1 MSRNKEYQ
9 FISTD
14 TSALVSQLISAYEK
28 IAGVTVHPAS
38 PERLFIQWIADVII
52 QERVINNYTGNQNIP
67 SRAEGSDLD
76 ALGELFYDKTR
87 PAAQAAI
94 CTVRFYISEAQTSA
108 ILVPKGTR
116 VTDKNNTLIWETT
129 ADAYIPIGDT
139 YVDVMVQCQTV
150 GTVGNGYTPGQINTL
165 VDVFSYYDHCENITA
180 SDDGADVAT
189 DDEYYELM
197 RASEDAYS
205 TAGAKGG
212 YIYYAKQVSTEI
224 ADVVVNSPDPGQ
236 VNLYVLMSDGTI
248 AGEEIKNAV
257 LAACNDEH
265 VRPMTDL
272 VVVDDPE
279 TVTYN
284 ITFTYYIPRNTSL
297 GAAEIEAGVNE
308 AVAEYTSWQSAK
320 LGRDINPSY
329 LGSLLMKTGIKRF
342 EMTAPEYVS
351 LRDGSDNTVP
361 QVAQVGTIT
370 ITNGGYEDD

>member
-1 MSRNKEYQ
+1 MPRNKEYQ

-14 TSALVSQLISAYEK
+14 TNALVSQLISAYEK
-28 IAGVTVHPAS
+28 IVGLTVHPAS

-52 QERVINNYTGNQNIP
+52 QERVMNNYTGNQNIP

-76 ALGELFYDKTR
+76 ALGELFYDKSR

-94 CTVRFYISEAQTSA
+94 CTVRFHISEAQASA

-116 VTDKNNTLIWETT
+116 VTDKNNTLVWETT
-129 ADAYIPIGDT
+129 ADAYVAIGDT

-150 GTVGNGYTPGQINTL
+150 GTIGNGYAPGQINTL
-165 VDVFSYYDHCENITA
+165 VDVFNYYDHCENTTT
-180 SDDGADVAT
+180 SDDGANTAT

-212 YIYYAKQVSTEI
+212 YLYFAKQVSTEI
-224 ADVVVNSPDPGQ
+224 ADVVGNSPSPGQ
-236 VNLYVLMSDGTI
+236 VNLYVLMSNGSI

-257 LAACNDEH
+257 LAACNEEY

-279 TVTYN
+279 TVPYDV
-284 ITFTYYIPRNTSL
+284 TFTYYIPRNTSL
-297 GAAEIEAGVNE
+297 SAAEIEAGVNDT
-308 AVAEYTSWQSAK
+308 VAEYISWQSAK

-329 LGSLLMKTGIKRF
+329 LGSMLMKTGVKRI
-342 EMTAPEYVS
+342 EMSAPAYAS

-361 QVAQVGTIT
+361 QVAQVGAVT

>member
-1 MSRNKEYQ
+1 MPRNKEYQ

-14 TSALVSQLISAYEK
+14 TNALVSQLISAYEK
-28 IAGVTVHPAS
+28 IVGLTVHPAS

-52 QERVINNYTGNQNIP
+52 QERVMNNYTGNQNIP

-76 ALGELFYDKTR
+76 ALGELFYDKSR

-94 CTVRFYISEAQTSA
+94 CTVRFHISEAQASA

-116 VTDKNNTLIWETT
+116 VTDKNNTLVWETT
-129 ADAYIPIGDT
+129 ADAYVAIGDT

-150 GTVGNGYTPGQINTL
+150 GTIGNGYAPGQINTL
-165 VDVFSYYDHCENITA
+165 VDVFNYYDHCENTTT
-180 SDDGADVAT
+180 SDDGANTAT

-212 YIYYAKQVSTEI
+212 YLYFAKQVSTEI
-224 ADVVVNSPDPGQ
+224 ADVVGNSPSPGQ
-236 VNLYVLMSDGTI
+236 VNLYVLMSNGSI

-257 LAACNDEH
+257 LAACNEEY

-279 TVTYN
+279 TVPYD

-297 GAAEIEAGVNE
+297 SAAEIEAGVNDT
-308 AVAEYTSWQSAK
+308 VAEYISWQSAK

-329 LGSLLMKTGIKRF
+329 LGSMLMKTGVKRI
-342 EMTAPEYVS
+342 EMSAPAYAS

-361 QVAQVGTIT
+361 QVAQVGAVT

>member
-1 MSRNKEYQ
+1 MPRNKEYQ
-9 FISTD
+9 FINTD
-14 TSALVSQLISAYEK
+14 TNALVSQLISAYEK
-28 IAGVTVHPAS
+28 IVGLTVQPAS

-52 QERVINNYTGNQNIP
+52 QERVMNNYTGNQNIP

-76 ALGELFYDKTR
+76 ALGELFYDKLR

-94 CTVRFYISEAQTSA
+94 CTVRFYISEAQASA

-116 VTDKNNTLIWETT
+116 VTDKNNTLVWETT
-129 ADAYIPIGDT
+129 ADAYISIGDT

-150 GTVGNGYTPGQINTL
+150 GTIGNGYAPGQINTL
-165 VDVFSYYDHCENITA
+165 VDVFNYYDHCENITM
-180 SDDGADVAT
+180 SDDGANTAT

-212 YIYYAKQVSTEI
+212 YLYFAKQVSTEI
-224 ADVVVNSPDPGQ
+224 ADVVGNSPSPGQ
-236 VNLYVLMSDGTI
+236 VNLYVLMSDGSI
-248 AGEEIKNAV
+248 AGDEIKNAV
-257 LAACNDEH
+257 LAACNEEY

-279 TVTYN
+279 TVPYD
-284 ITFTYYIPRNTSL
+284 ITFTYYIPHNTSL
-297 GAAEIEAGVNE
+297 SAAEIEAGVNNT
-308 AVAEYTSWQSAK
+308 VAEYISWQSAK

-329 LGSLLMKTGIKRF
+329 LGSLLMKTGIKRI
-342 EMTAPEYVS
+342 EMSAPAYSS

-361 QVAQVGTIT
+361 QVAQVGAVT

>member
-1 MSRNKEYQ
+1 MPRNKEYQ

-14 TSALVSQLISAYEK
+14 TNALVSQLISAYEK
-28 IAGVTVHPAS
+28 IVGLTVHPAS

-52 QERVINNYTGNQNIP
+52 QERVMNNYTGNQNIP

-76 ALGELFYDKTR
+76 ALGELFYDKSR

-94 CTVRFYISEAQTSA
+94 CTVRFHISEAQARA

-116 VTDKNNTLIWETT
+116 VTDKNNTLVWETT
-129 ADAYIPIGDT
+129 ADAYVAIGDT

-150 GTVGNGYTPGQINTL
+150 GTIGNGYAPGQINTL
-165 VDVFSYYDHCENITA
+165 VDVFNYYDHCENTTT
-180 SDDGADVAT
+180 SDDGANTAT

-212 YIYYAKQVSTEI
+212 YLYFAKQVSTEI
-224 ADVVVNSPDPGQ
+224 ADVVGNSPSPGQ
-236 VNLYVLMSDGTI
+236 VNLYVLMSNGSI

-257 LAACNDEH
+257 LAACNEEY

-279 TVTYN
+279 TVPYD

-297 GAAEIEAGVNE
+297 SAAEIEAGVNDT
-308 AVAEYTSWQSAK
+308 VAEYISWQSAK

-329 LGSLLMKTGIKRF
+329 LGSMLMKTGIKRI
-342 EMTAPEYVS
+342 EMSALAYAS

-361 QVAQVGTIT
+361 QVAQVGAVT